1 MDMHALGLI
10 ELSANEQTLID
21 GGADGY
27 EWGLAVGRFLR
38 AVGEA
43 LTEQLAKTPRMTGDY
58 VG

>member
-1 MDMHALGLI
+1 MDTHALGLI
-10 ELSANEQTLID
+10 ELTADEQAQVD

-43 LTEQLAKTPRMTGDY
+43 LTEQLAKTPRMTGDFE
-58 VG
+58 G